1 MTALGPL
8 VVALGWYIPNAIGE
22 FSSTGKLPVTL
33 ALLVLPI
40 LVLLALRPVLAG
52 IVILAFAFVNPS
64 VIPPLTEL
72 GELSLRYVDV
82 AFGILICV
90 VCGRLAIQRGK
101 KVATEFR
108 TLFAPLLPF
117 FLYVGAS
124 LAVVRVTVP
133 DFFFTSLASYLRL
146 IYTATF
152 AFWLYLALSERDDI
166 TIFHRAIILL
176 SATAVVIGGWQAWT
190 GIASGTVDSFG
201 ERFGGLMGFGTL
213 GLVSGLLV
221 VYALLRRDIPSYPV
235 WWIAALVLGLLG
247 LFLAKSASSTL
258 ATAGAFSAY
267 VAAMRSQK
275 FKGSNLLR
283 WLAIGSAMATIAAV
297 TIWTLRPGDVGGL
310 MNESGSF
317 AHRLM
322 IADAGLRIFRDH
334 PIVGVGWRASATEAV
349 IGTASLNAALMQT
362 FNNLPSQYFFLEKPT
377 SLHNMYIQLL
387 AELGLI
393 GFALFVHG
401 TVRVGQAVKTILHA
415 IPTAS
420 HEKMWARFDVLG
432 LIFLLIWWNTNP
444 LFGGQTESLLAFTF
458 LGALAAVAQ
467 CAKQTPQHEANA
479 MLGGI
484 K

>member
-1 MTALGPL
+1 
-8 VVALGWYIPNAIGE
+8 
-22 FSSTGKLPVTL
+22 
-33 ALLVLPI
+33 
-40 LVLLALRPVLAG
+40 
-52 IVILAFAFVNPS
+52 
-64 VIPPLTEL
+64 
-72 GELSLRYVDV
+72 
-82 AFGILICV
+82 
-90 VCGRLAIQRGK
+90 
-101 KVATEFR
+101 
-108 TLFAPLLPF
+108 
-117 FLYVGAS
+117 
-124 LAVVRVTVP
+124 
-133 DFFFTSLASYLRL
+133 
-146 IYTATF
+146 
-152 AFWLYLALSERDDI
+152 
-166 TIFHRAIILL
+166 
-176 SATAVVIGGWQAWT
+176 
-190 GIASGTVDSFG
+190 
-201 ERFGGLMGFGTL
+201 
-213 GLVSGLLV
+213 
-221 VYALLRRDIPSYPV
+221 
-235 WWIAALVLGLLG
+235 
-247 LFLAKSASSTL
+247 
-258 ATAGAFSAY
+258 
-267 VAAMRSQK
+267 
-275 FKGSNLLR
+275 
-283 WLAIGSAMATIAAV
+283 
-297 TIWTLRPGDVGGL
+297 

-479 MLGGI
+479 MLGSI
-484 K
+484 E